1 MSVRYHLEPRFG
13 MLSIIPGIGSILKS
27 ICGFLNKCN
36 ELIPRLSHEKHTS
49 IFEDFIFI
57 FSDRF
62 EYKVKIWR
70 SQFILWQFDAKR
82 KKCGIKYLRKNN
94 NEFALMKKTHF
105 YVFQINIQSVKK
117 IDDEVRQS

>member
-1 MSVRYHLEPRFG
+1 
-13 MLSIIPGIGSILKS
+13 MLSIIPGIGSIKAY
-27 ICGFLNKCN
+27 CGFLNKCN

-57 FSDRF
+57 FSNRF
-62 EYKVKIWR
+62 ENKIKIWR

-82 KKCGIKYLRKNN
+82 KNCGIKYLYLRKNN